1 VIGGKSNSR
10 LDIDV
15 SGLPDNMEPTWIR
28 ETIAGAPDD
37 DNMDL
42 ALGRNGYVPVTT
54 DMLPQLKIP
63 TLPGKSE
70 DATKL
75 IRQGGLILM
84 MRPREL
90 SREARAQQVEDNEAA
105 INSATRIPQLSTGAK
120 GSDGDG
126 FIEHRS
132 VSERVNKGA
141 AKSGRFEE

>member
-1 VIGGKSNSR
+1 MSDPFRSSDSRAATSRQVIGGKSNSR

-63 TLPGKSE
+63 T
-70 DATKL
+70 
-75 IRQGGLILM
+75 R
-84 MRPREL
+84 RC
-90 SREARAQQVEDNEAA
+90 
-105 INSATRIPQLSTGAK
+105 
-120 GSDGDG
+120 
-126 FIEHRS
+126 H
-132 VSERVNKGA
+132 
-141 AKSGRFEE
+141 